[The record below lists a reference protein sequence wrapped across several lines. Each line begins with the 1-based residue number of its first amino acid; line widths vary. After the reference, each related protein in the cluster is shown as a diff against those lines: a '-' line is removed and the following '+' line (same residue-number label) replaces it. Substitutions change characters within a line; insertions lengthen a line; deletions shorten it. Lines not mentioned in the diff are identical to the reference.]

1 MSEEKMER
9 WRYPRFFTENISD
22 TSAVLNAEDSRHVAQ
37 VLRMRPGDIAVI
49 CDGKGTDYLG
59 ELESAAGECVFNIIE
74 SSPNEAEPAVR
85 LRLFQ
90 AMPKG
95 DKMDFIVQKAVE
107 CGACEIIPFIS
118 KRCVSRPDGKQL
130 AKKTERWQR
139 IAYEAAKQC
148 GRGVIPRVG
157 DTVQFA
163 DIPGMRAQDKS
174 EAKRS

>member
-95 DKMDFIVQKAVE
+95 DKMDFIVQKAV
-107 CGACEIIPFIS
+107 S
-118 KRCVSRPDGKQL
+118 
-130 AKKTERWQR
+130 
-139 IAYEAAKQC
+139 AAPA
-148 GRGVIPRVG
+148 R
-157 DTVQFA
+157 
-163 DIPGMRAQDKS
+163 
-174 EAKRS
+174 